1 MLAKDFIRMLLSV
14 TAICIL
20 FISLAQ
26 AELPLPGDQAAAQ
39 VTVTSVNVYPGEFF
53 PYDTGTVSITVKNTG
68 NSPVAIRRATI
79 YDNNF
84 IVEEGNY
91 DSVGLL
97 GAGNSMTFTFT
108 LSAKA
113 QSGIFYPVFS
123 LDFRDSGFLRYPVKI
138 LVKETQLSVSIQDR
152 PDSFTEGKKDKV
164 GILIG
169 NPRDN
174 TVESVSVTPEGKNFD
189 SIPSGVFIGTLDP
202 NNATTATFTI
212 TPSADANITFR
223 VSYKNGVNDHSLS
236 VPLPLVMGTSK
247 TSPNPVVSNIAVKE
261 EGGFYRV
268 TGDVT
273 NAGLEDAKAVIITSS
288 PPAVPVDPFKV
299 NVVGSLKPD
308 DFSSFEVTFKSEN
321 NPSIPL
327 VIDYKDSDGNPY
339 TNRMT
344 VELPDVNTTG
354 GKTGADSPLLPVAIV
369 VAAAVLVGAIV
380 LVSWRHRGSA

>member
-1 MLAKDFIRMLLSV
+1 MSAKDFFRLFLSIA
-14 TAICIL
+14 AICVL
-20 FISLAQ
+20 VVSFGQ

-68 NSPVAIRRATI
+68 TSPVAIRRATI

-84 IVEEGNY
+84 VVEEGNY

-108 LSAKA
+108 ISAKA

-123 LDFRDSGFLRYPVKI
+123 MDFRDSGFLRYPIKI
-138 LVKETQLSVSIQDR
+138 LVKDTQLSVSIQDR
-152 PDSFTEGKKDKV
+152 PDSFTVGKKDKV

-212 TPSADANITFR
+212 TPAVDANITFR
-223 VSYKNGVNDHSLS
+223 VSYKNGVNDHSLT

-247 TSPNPVVSNIAVKE
+247 TSPNPVISNIAVKE
-261 EGGFYRV
+261 EGGYYRV

-288 PPAVPVDPFKV
+288 QPAVPIDPFKV

-321 NPSIPL
+321 NPSVPL
-327 VIDYKDSDGNPY
+327 IIDYKDSDGNPY
-339 TNRMT
+339 TNRMM
-344 VELPDVNTTG
+344 VDLPDGNTTA
-354 GKTGADSPLLPVAIV
+354 GKTSADLPVLPLAI
-369 VAAAVLVGAIV
+369 VAAATVLVGAIV
-380 LVSWRHRGSA
+380 FVSWRHRGSS